1 MPAMRGPNKKGKSPP
16 ILSQEFVIQNHGDIV
31 SCACMFVMLGLM
43 FQTTQPL
50 AQVFIAAQY
59 NVTHEVDGKVDAIN
73 YSFGAKDLCT
83 VVFYTLCWI
92 VAHAIVQEYIL
103 DKFNK
108 RLHLSKT
115 KHSKFNDSGNML
127 PFYILSIGVAVDQV
141 QKLELFQNFS
151 KLWEDYPVQQMSF
164 MVKFYFILQ
173 IAYWLH
179 CFPELYFMKTRRE
192 ELQEKITTYTLY
204 LLFIVGCYVSSAT
217 HIGLILLAIHYIPEA
232 VFNMARIIHC
242 AGKTEIYQHAF
253 LLWAVTFVL
262 ARIASISITIV
273 IVWFGLGAH
282 DISKIDMT
290 SGNFNTATFRI
301 AWVSAIILVQAWMAW
316 IFIQY
321 QVRRYRESTPPNT
334 NRKQKSVAKDKKK
347 VANAAAAGGEV
358 TANGSSPRAKTT
370 KEKKQD

>member
-1 MPAMRGPNKKGKSPP
+1 MG
-16 ILSQEFVIQNHGDIV
+16 
-31 SCACMFVMLGLM
+31 
-43 FQTTQPL
+43 
-50 AQVFIAAQY
+50 
-59 NVTHEVDGKVDAIN
+59 
-73 YSFGAKDLCT
+73 
-83 VVFYTLCWI
+83 
-92 VAHAIVQEYIL
+92 IL

-192 ELQEKITTYTLY
+192 EIQEKVTTYFLY
-204 LLFIVGCYVSSAT
+204 LVFIVGCYVCSGT

-262 ARIASISITIV
+262 ARIATISITIV
-273 IVWFGLGAH
+273 IVWFGLGRH
-282 DISKIDMT
+282 DISKIDMA
-290 SGNFNTATFRI
+290 SGNFNTQSFRI
-301 AWVSAIILVQAWMAW
+301 AWVGASMDGMDLH
-316 IFIQY
+316 
-321 QVRRYRESTPPNT
+321 QVP
-334 NRKQKSVAKDKKK
+334 
-347 VANAAAAGGEV
+347 
-358 TANGSSPRAKTT
+358 GSSLPGILTRQEATQAS
-370 KEKKQD
+370 EEG

>member
-1 MPAMRGPNKKGKSPP
+1 MPMRGGPTKKGKSPP
-16 ILSQEFVIQNHGDIV
+16 ILSQEFIIQNHGDIV

-73 YSFGAKDLCT
+73 YSFGWKDLCT
-83 VVFYTLCWI
+83 VCFYTLCWI

-192 ELQEKITTYTLY
+192 EIQEKVITYTLY
-204 LLFIVGCYVSSAT
+204 LVFIVGCYVCSGT

-262 ARIASISITIV
+262 ARIATVSITIV
-273 IVWFGLGAH
+273 IVWFGLGRH
-282 DISKIDMT
+282 DISKIDMA
-290 SGNFNTATFRI
+290 SGNFNTQSFRI
-301 AWVSAIILVQAWMAW
+301 SWVAAIILVQAWMAW
-316 IFIQY
+316 IFIKY
-321 QVRRYRESTPPNT
+321 QVRRYRESSPGK
-334 NRKQKSVAKDKKK
+334 KQPKSVKKEK
-347 VANAAAAGGEV
+347 KAEAI
-358 TANGSSPRAKTT
+358 ANGSSPRAKAA